1 MFSVV
6 RDVHKEN
13 FTVISNTILQDSR
26 VSLELAGFLI
36 KVLSLPDDWDFSPKG
51 MAIFCSV
58 TENKIYGYIRQ
69 LEHLGYLRR
78 EKVKEKGKYIDTVY
92 RFYEEHIEE
101 KPLAEKP
108 HMDEPHM
115 EEPHMDEPH
124 MDEPCVENSSQ
135 LNTNIQ
141 NTNKPNTKE
150 TNTNGPITQRPNSPQ
165 AETDGVQFITSGER
179 RELFRKNIGADILAS
194 LYGERFAEDALR
206 AMELLAS
213 GVGRYV
219 NGERVEGEELK
230 KYMLLVRQ
238 EDVRMAEELVSGKEL
253 KNYIAYFG
261 SVLFNTVRERVYR
274 EERERQRSER
284 AAVPLFRQQTQD
296 ADTVPD
302 DGTYQN
308 ADVQAFMEKVMRRYL
323 E

>member
-108 HMDEPHM
+108 HMEEPHM
-115 EEPHMDEPH
+115 E
-124 MDEPCVENSSQ
+124 EPCVENSSQ

-141 NTNKPNTKE
+141 NTDKPNTKKQ
-150 TNTNGPITQRPNSPQ
+150 NTKEPITQQPNSPQ
-165 AETDGVQFITSGER
+165 EETDGVQFITSGER
-179 RELFRKNIGADILAS
+179 RELFRKNIGADMLAT

-238 EDVRMAEELVSGKEL
+238 EDVRMTEELVSGKEL

-284 AAVPLFRQQTQD
+284 AAAPLYTGQTE
-296 ADTVPD
+296 DTVPD